1 MTNRYKEEWIS
12 LNYSRLET
20 MNGHL
25 LFLVFFLVIFIVG
38 MIVRGYYGR
47 QSPDREK
54 PLRDR
59 LRAAVEHEG
68 QLSFAILMLQAVFMI
83 AAVVLY
89 IFFTPQFSWLSLPF
103 PEWLRWIGVILGL
116 ISLPFL
122 WWVQST
128 LGRSFSP
135 SSTIQEG
142 HLLVTD
148 GPYRRV

>member
-1 MTNRYKEEWIS
+1 
-12 LNYSRLET
+12 

-25 LFLVFFLVIFIVG
+25 LFLVFFLIIFFVG
-38 MIVRGYYGR
+38 MIVRGCYGR

-54 PLRDR
+54 PLCDR

-68 QLSFAILMLQAVFMI
+68 QLSFGLLILQAVFMI
-83 AAVVLY
+83 VAVVLY

-122 WWVQST
+122 WWIHRIMDPAAFRHSHMACNP
-128 LGRSFSP
+128 RFY
-135 SSTIQEG
+135 SSS
-142 HLLVTD
+142 L
-148 GPYRRV
+148 R